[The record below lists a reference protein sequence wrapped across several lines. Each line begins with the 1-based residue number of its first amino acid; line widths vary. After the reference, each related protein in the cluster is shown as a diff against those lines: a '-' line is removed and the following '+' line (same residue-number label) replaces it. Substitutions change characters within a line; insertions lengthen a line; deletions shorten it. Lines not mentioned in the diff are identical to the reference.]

1 MSSRPI
7 IIDTDPGQD
16 DAVAIMLAIASPELD
31 ILAVTAVAG
40 NVPLPLTELN
50 ARTVVEASGRP
61 DIPVFAGAA
70 KPMLRELV
78 TAEHVHGNTGL
89 DGADYPA
96 PTIHLAPGHA
106 AQAIVDVVHK
116 AAEKVILCALGP
128 LTNVAIA
135 LLLDPSISENLEQI
149 VLMGGGFFEGGN
161 VTPAAEFNIYV
172 DPHAAHIVFASGIDI
187 VMMPLDV
194 THKAMVTDPVIQRFA
209 DLGTN
214 CGDAAAGM
222 IGFYS
227 RHDSQKYSVAGAPLH
242 DPTVIAYLIR
252 PELFSGRACA
262 VEIDTN
268 SGPSLGATQVD
279 WWNVTGEIPN
289 AMVMR
294 DVDSEGFFDLLVE
307 RIAELP

>member
-1 MSSRPI
+1 MSTRPI

-50 ARTVVEASGRP
+50 ARTIVEACGRP

-70 KPMLRELV
+70 KPMLRDLV
-78 TAEHVHGNTGL
+78 TAEHVHGKTGL
-89 DGADYPA
+89 DGADCPA
-96 PTIHLAPGHA
+96 PTIRLAPGHA
-106 AQAIVDVVHK
+106 ARAIVDIVHK
-116 AAEKVILCALGP
+116 AKEKVTICALGP

-135 LLLDPSISENLEQI
+135 LLLDPSISQKLEQI

-172 DPHAAHIVFASGIDI
+172 DPHAAHIVFSSGIDI
-187 VMMPLDV
+187 VMMPLDM
-194 THKAMVTDPVIQRFA
+194 THKAIVTDPVMHRFA
-209 DLGTN
+209 DLGSH
-214 CGDAAAGM
+214 CGSAAAGM

-227 RHDSQKYSVAGAPLH
+227 RHDSEKYSVAGAPLH
-242 DPTVIAYLIR
+242 DPTVVAYLLK
-252 PELFSGRACA
+252 PELFSGRMCS

-279 WWNVTGEIPN
+279 WWDVTDDAPN

-294 DVDSEGFFDLLVE
+294 DIDSEAFFDLLVE
-307 RIAELP
+307 RIAGLP